1 MAIVAPF
8 RGVRFNP
15 EKIRNMEEVVTPP
28 YDVISEEEGDKFL
41 EKNAYSM
48 IQLDLRNTSQDTG
61 GNADRYVRARTLFE
75 AWQVEGVLIRDEQPA
90 MYLYTISFTHPSG
103 RKMTRRGLICL
114 VGLAE
119 FSEGIVKPHE
129 KTFDAVIDDRL
140 QLMSECQAQFSNVF
154 SLFQDKDNAVIAALE
169 KAREPEP
176 FCSLRDH
183 FGNTHT
189 LWRVTD
195 FQALAMVA
203 RYFADKPVYIADG
216 HHRYATALG
225 YRRQMLLKN
234 PSLPPDSPYNYIM
247 MYLCATGDEGLS
259 VLPTHRLLRYPGR
272 FSADQVVAMLRQGLT
287 VEEIRGAT
295 REILLA
301 EALAR
306 MNEWTMT
313 SPVPV
318 FGLYHPGEDRCFLL
332 TLQDECEQYPVLA
345 AKPRV
350 LRDLD
355 VVILSELLLHDL
367 LGIDHQRLVTERLIS
382 YFSDPDEAID
392 VAVKKSIHDN
402 GVTPLLFLLNPTRVS
417 QVTDVADSG
426 QIMPHKSTYFFPKI
440 LTGLLIN
447 KLVAGEKIL
456 RSE

>member
-28 YDVISEEEGDKFL
+28 YDVISEEEGAKFL

-48 IQLDLRNTSQDTG
+48 IQLDLRNTSQDSG
-61 GNADRYVRARTLFE
+61 GNAERYARARTLFE
-75 AWQVEGVLIRDEQPA
+75 AWQEEGVLIREDRPA
-90 MYLYTISFTHPSG
+90 MYLYYITYTHPSG
-103 RKMTRRGLICL
+103 RKMTRKGLICL

-129 KTFDAVIDDRL
+129 KTFEAVIADRL
-140 QLMSECQAQFSNVF
+140 QLMCECQAQFSKVF
-154 SLFQDKDNAVIAALE
+154 SMFQDQDNAVISVLE
-169 KAREPEP
+169 QAREPEP
-176 FCSLRDH
+176 LCSSKDH
-183 FGNTHT
+183 FGNCHI

-195 FQALAMVA
+195 VRALAAVA
-203 RYFADKPVYIADG
+203 RYFADRPVYIADG
-216 HHRYATALG
+216 HHRYTTALG
-225 YRRQMLLKN
+225 CRRQELLKN
-234 PSLPPDSPYNYIM
+234 PDLPADSPFNFIM

-272 FSADQVVAMLRQGLT
+272 LNAGECVAMLRQGLS

-295 REILLA
+295 REALMA
-301 EALAR
+301 EVLSR

-318 FGLYHPGEDRCFLL
+318 FGLYHAAEDRCFLL
-332 TLQDECEQYPVLA
+332 TLQDDCEQYAALA
-345 AKPRV
+345 GKPRV
-350 LRDLD
+350 LQGLD
-355 VVILSELLLHDL
+355 VVILSELLIGDL
-367 LGIDHQRLVTERLIS
+367 LGLDHKRITTEKLIR

-392 VAVKKSIHDN
+392 VAVKSSVDSEDA
-402 GVTPLLFLLNPTRVS
+402 TPLLFLLNPTRIS

-440 LTGLLIN
+440 LTGMVIN
-447 KLVAGEKIL
+447 KLVPGEHIL
-456 RSE
+456 QPE